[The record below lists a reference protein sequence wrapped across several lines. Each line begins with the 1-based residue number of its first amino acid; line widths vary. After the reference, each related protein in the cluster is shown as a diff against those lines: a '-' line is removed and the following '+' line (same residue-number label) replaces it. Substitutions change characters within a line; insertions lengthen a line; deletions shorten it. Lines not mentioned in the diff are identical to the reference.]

1 MRDAPAAVP
10 PGGPAVEVIVPVH
23 DRARPLARAVAS
35 VAESGLSWGEQVIV
49 TVVAHNLPIDAVD
62 GMLEGL
68 PAGTVVTVLACDDG
82 LPSPAGPRTLALERS
97 RARYVSFLDSDDWF
111 EPGALA
117 HWLRLAERHG
127 LAAVIA
133 PERHASGRVVLNPP
147 VRPLHVGALHP
158 RRDRLPYRTAL
169 RGLLERAAVLDEGL
183 RFSTGVT
190 NGSDQPVSLGLWFSG
205 RPLRFASRAPAY
217 VLGDD
222 APSRVTRTPQPLDAE
237 VAASAQLLRGPWFRS
252 LALRDRQL
260 VAAKMVRIHLLPGLA
275 LRTLDVT
282 DDKAAH
288 ECAHAAAFLHI
299 ARDAAPGL
307 ERSLSRT
314 DERLVEQVLAAQ
326 PDLPRVRDLLAQRRR
341 FTRPSTL
348 LTRRLGDALRRDAPL
363 RLAAASAL
371 LPLRLRLRRAATRP
385 NPDGTSTAPASRG

>member
-1 MRDAPAAVP
+1 MNVP
-10 PGGPAVEVIVPVH
+10 TDVPTVEVIVPVH
-23 DRARPLARAVAS
+23 DRGRPLARAVQS
-35 VAESGLSWGEQVIV
+35 VATSGLRWGEQVVV
-49 TVVAHNLPIDAVD
+49 TVVAHNLPLDAVH
-62 GMLEGL
+62 GMLAEL
-68 PAGTVVTVLACDDG
+68 PVEAVVEVLECADG

-117 HWLRLAERHG
+117 HWLRLAERHS

-133 PERHASGRVVLNPP
+133 PERHASGRAVLNPP
-147 VRPLHVGALHP
+147 VRALHAGALHP

-169 RGLLERAAVLDEGL
+169 RGLLQREAILEEGL
-183 RFSTGVT
+183 RFSEGVT

-205 RPLRFASRAPAY
+205 RPVRFASRAPAY

-237 VAASAQLLRGPWFRS
+237 VAASAQLLRGGRLRS

-260 VAAKMVRIHLLPGLA
+260 VATKMVRIHLLPGLA
-275 LRTLDVT
+275 LRTPDVA
-282 DDKAAH
+282 DDRAAH
-288 ECAHAAAFLHI
+288 ECALAAEFLHL

-314 DERLVEQVLAAQ
+314 DESLVEL
-326 PDLPRVRDLLAQRRR
+326 LLATELDLESVRGLLTQRRR

-348 LTRRLGDALRRDAPL
+348 LTRRAGDALRRDAPL

-371 LPLRLRLRRAATRP
+371 LPLRLRRAA
-385 NPDGTSTAPASRG
+385 SAAAPRG

>member
-35 VAESGLSWGEQVIV
+35 VAESGLRWGDQVVV
-49 TVVAHNLPIDAVD
+49 TVVAHNLPVDAVD

-68 PAGTVVTVLACDDG
+68 PAEAVVTVLACDDG
-82 LPSPAGPRTLALERS
+82 LPSPAGPRALALERS

-133 PERHASGRVVLNPP
+133 PERHASGRAVLNPP

-222 APSRVTRTPQPLDAE
+222 APSRVTRTPQPLEAE
-237 VAASAQLLRGPWFRS
+237 VAASAQLLASERFARLDP
-252 LALRDRQL
+252 RDRAL
-260 VAAKMVRIHLLPGLA
+260 AATKMVRIHLLPGLA
-275 LRTLDVT
+275 LRALAV
-282 DDKAAH
+282 DDARAAG
-288 ECAHAAAFLHI
+288 ECAHAGAFLRL
-299 ARDAAPGL
+299 ARETAVGF

-314 DERLVEQVLAAQ
+314 DESLVGLVLAPQ
-326 PDLPRVRDLLAQRRR
+326 LDLQRVRDLLAQRRR
-341 FTRPSTL
+341 VTRPSTL
-348 LTRRLGDALRRDAPL
+348 LTRRLRDALRRDAPL

-371 LPLRLRLRRAATRP
+371 LPLRLRR
-385 NPDGTSTAPASRG
+385 PASAAAPRG